1 MNNSASIF
9 IADDNEINRFL
20 LQSQLEENYNNLTF
34 AADGKIALNYLQ
46 QNKYDLILLD
56 IHMPFYS
63 GLELIK
69 IIKEDGSIN
78 QSTPVIAITAQLHN
92 DEQKTLIDDKFD
104 VCLIKPILLEQLDQL
119 FALWLPKVVI
129 APPTTTLTETDYV
142 TSLLQR
148 SSGNIALAT
157 TIFNKLFIEL
167 PEQSLLIEQALK
179 TNNLSLAK
187 DITHKLHGS
196 VSFCGFSDIQ
206 VVANDLESSF
216 FKHEKHLIITKFDLL
231 KKKITYFMLQKES
244 IYIQLKSL

>member
-20 LQSQLEENYNNLTF
+20 LQSQLEEKYSNLTF

-46 QNKYDLILLD
+46 QYKYDLILLD

-69 IIKEDGSIN
+69 IIKEDNSIN
-78 QSTPVIAITAQLHN
+78 QSTAVIAITAQLHN
-92 DEQKTLIDDKFD
+92 DEQKALIDDKFD
-104 VCLIKPILLEQLDQL
+104 ECLIKPILLEQLDEL
-119 FALWLPKVVI
+119 FTLWLPNPV
-129 APPTTTLTETDYV
+129 ATTTAPSLAETDYV
-142 TSLLQR
+142 TSLLQK

-179 TNNLSLAK
+179 ANKLSVAK

-196 VSFCGFSDIQ
+196 VSFCGFLDIQ
-206 VVANDLESSF
+206 ELANDLESSCL
-216 FKHEKHLIITKFDLL
+216 KHEKLLTTTKFDRL
-231 KKKITYFMLQKES
+231 KNKIAHFILQKES
-244 IYIQLKSL
+244 IFMQLQSL

>member
-34 AADGKIALNYLQ
+34 AADGEIALNYLQ
-46 QNKYDLILLD
+46 QYKYDLILLD

-69 IIKEDGSIN
+69 IIKEDNSIN
-78 QSTPVIAITAQLHN
+78 LSTPVIAITAQLHN
-92 DEQKTLIDDKFD
+92 DEQKALIDDKFD
-104 VCLIKPILLEQLDQL
+104 ECLIKPILLEQLDKL
-119 FALWLPKVVI
+119 FTLWLPKLV
-129 APPTTTLTETDYV
+129 ATTITPTLTETDYV

-148 SSGNIALAT
+148 SSGNIALTT

-179 TNNLSLAK
+179 ANKLSLAK

-206 VVANDLESSF
+206 ELANDLESSF
-216 FKHEKHLIITKFDLL
+216 LKHEKHIITTKFDLL
-231 KKKITYFMLQKES
+231 RNKITYFTSQKES
-244 IYIQLKSL
+244 IFLQLQSL

>member
-20 LQSQLEENYNNLTF
+20 LQSQLEEKYNNLTF

-46 QNKYDLILLD
+46 QYKYDLILLD

-69 IIKEDGSIN
+69 IIKEDDSIN
-78 QSTPVIAITAQLHN
+78 QSTPVIAITAQLYN
-92 DEQKTLIDDKFD
+92 DEQKILIDDKFD
-104 VCLIKPILLEQLDQL
+104 ECLIKPILLEQLDEL
-119 FALWLPKVVI
+119 FALWLPKSVAATAYPV
-129 APPTTTLTETDYV
+129 LTETDYA

-148 SSGNIALAT
+148 TSGNKALAT

-179 TNNLSLAK
+179 ANKLILAK

-206 VVANDLESSF
+206 VLANDLESSF
-216 FKHEKHLIITKFDLL
+216 LKHEQYLITTKFDLL
-231 KKKITYFMLQKES
+231 KEKITYFILQKES
-244 IYIQLKSL
+244 IFLQLQSL